1 MCGLMWGEREEEGEK
16 EGGGN
21 KKKEKKQLKEEA
33 QPQVIIGSSKI
44 QKENTKIRISKIED
58 ELESYKLNK

>member
-1 MCGLMWGEREEEGEK
+1 MCGLMWGEREEEGE
-16 EGGGN
+16 
-21 KKKEKKQLKEEA
+21 KKEKKQLKEEA